1 MARRADLIVFLVN
14 QWIAV
19 SNKFAYIYIYI
30 YLHIYTYVY
39 IYIYYNIYMEVLA
52 REDESDM
59 EFHTFAGA
67 QAKTG

>member
-1 MARRADLIVFLVN
+1 M
-14 QWIAV
+14 
-19 SNKFAYIYIYI
+19 YIYIYI
-30 YLHIYTYVY
+30 YYNIY
-39 IYIYYNIYMEVLA
+39 IYMEVLA